1 MKNVSGEGGFRVV
14 LTMFLHLSLENEVNW
29 VFLGF
34 LDVFDPFLRVIYALS
49 MGFGGCFWCSIRYSI
64 RYFLVLEVFLK
75 KYTKNLGVRE
85 RWKTGSEVGLSGG
98 GGDDSYA

>member
-1 MKNVSGEGGFRVV
+1 
-14 LTMFLHLSLENEVNW
+14 
-29 VFLGF
+29 
-34 LDVFDPFLRVIYALS
+34 
-49 MGFGGCFWCSIRYSI
+49 MGFGGCFWGSIRYSI